1 MEKKAN
7 MLTQQLL
14 SKENEMTE
22 LHENNS
28 QKTQEIL
35 EQKEKILVR
44 KPTRLYA
51 DFYFDPVTCI
61 YVKIIFLE
69 TRAKGY

>member
-1 MEKKAN
+1 
-7 MLTQQLL
+7 
-14 SKENEMTE
+14 MTE
-22 LHENNS
+22 LHEKNS

-51 DFYFDPVTCI
+51 DFYFDPSNLYI
-61 YVKIIFLE
+61 
-69 TRAKGY
+69 R

>member
-22 LHENNS
+22 LHEKNS
-28 QKTQEIL
+28 QETQEIL

-51 DFYFDPVTCI
+51 DFYFDPSNLYI
-61 YVKIIFLE
+61 
-69 TRAKGY
+69 R